1 MHMEGQGVTIPDWVL
16 EEIGRQ
22 HIETIML
29 RRTLDQLQTPPAPPV
44 EPAAPYVVPPSE
56 GA

>member
-16 EEIGRQ
+16 QEVGRQ

-29 RRTLDQLQTPPAPPV
+29 RRAVEQLQAQLPQEPVTPH
-44 EPAAPYVVPPSE
+44 VVPPSE
-56 GA
+56 EA